1 MGVHDPIINE
11 LFELCRNG
19 DTTKVTNWISARNKK
34 SKSPL
39 NFLRP
44 TTPCPGWLTTL
55 REPTTSYTVL
65 HQSAR
70 HGHCELTKFLIEQDK
85 ELVTAKDRRGCLPVH
100 LAVFNGHADVVE
112 VLIKSDPNTTNA
124 LNNAK
129 ECPLHVAT
137 QNGHAA
143 CVSLL
148 LQNRANPLLRNAR
161 FETALDIAARM
172 GKSNICKLL
181 ICYSPELI
189 NQNSNECFANDNRAS
204 SSKVLC
210 PLHMATKHGHLDC
223 VRVLCESGFDVNYHT
238 TDGSA
243 LHIAVM
249 FCQVDV
255 VEFLIRYGINL
266 SLTDYNGKTALDKAN
281 DLMDDNSS
289 TSITS
294 YSKERLI
301 HCRNL
306 IQDAIISPI
315 GNSGS
320 TIKSNNSDNNTT
332 QFDSAKG
339 VIWRELPENSSI
351 LLKRLS
357 EKNSTTL
364 NDHNQSH
371 SPSAPKTNPRI
382 SAPSMIVD
390 RRRVPHTMGKNEPGK
405 DHTCNYQAPPL
416 YDAWILASK
425 NSGMVYK
432 NVEEVQPGGANQL
445 PLSYDNVPR
454 NLFVYDNA
462 PPPTHRRWEHNCCSK
477 DKECTSTKAKQD
489 SNKSPTNTS
498 SNGCVKFADVSHE
511 SKTKSDRRQAKLTRP
526 SLLQAFGVDGPI
538 SERNDCD
545 PMCGHIPSSDD
556 ISVSAYDRQNGNN
569 SRISPNIASEQN
581 VSFLGDAPLA
591 TSEESGPST
600 STSLMSIS
608 SSDRNAENIY
618 AKSRRYREGTLSTS
632 TANTRSSS
640 TLIDEDSPDNSVDR
654 LTQTDQNTVNDMS
667 NKHLLLE
674 TFEMT
679 AQKPF
684 VPENPTRPEEIN
696 VNSPNSTT
704 TSENTLAS
712 SCSLQAVSQLSS
724 TPSST
729 SENISRAGKER
740 GHRIPNTLHT
750 SPNMDKLQACLA
762 KGPRTFENGENSPKK
777 DNKQN
782 EQHATMDHSAEWR
795 QIDEILNAIQRDSF
809 FKRKDEIE
817 NSDEFKP
824 LTLQNS
830 TYVVTKVSANGKN
843 TARKSPVVAWLV
855 VTGIPQSSIYD
866 IGMKLENNGFD
877 NVELMKGSLTPRFM
891 TEMDLD
897 LDIQKQL
904 SNYMALKM
912 RESIPSIAN
921 FEYLSDWLESLSL
934 MDHLGAFAKANLTY
948 TSDIIAARLTRS
960 DLEKMGISTLGH
972 IARIIRSLE
981 LAKPKFLST
990 PGLSLERDK
999 SVSGSES
1006 CTNCSRSDDYFSD
1019 TCETSKYEA
1028 ERAEERR
1035 MKLLDDCVSFSASYL
1050 GSVEI
1055 SNVEGADDCRRAMA
1069 ASKKR
1074 ITQVNKVPQVLLEIS
1089 VSGVNV
1095 VDATTNKLTVH
1106 HEINRILIVYQD
1118 ELDLNCFAYIYKDG
1132 EKNFCHVRQESTCA
1146 IVWTCVKLGNDEAYK
1161 RRRRS
1166 EIPAMVFRMIFGC
1179 DDCYD
1184 RTLATVVCYAHCF
1197 AHNGDIFHVN
1207 SVITSELLSK
1217 TVAYS
1222 AGLASF
1228 TQIIRKFP
1236 AFCLDYIR
1244 HQNLRLLLCKR
1255 ATLIHSPLYLEL
1267 LI

>member
-19 DTTKVTNWISARNKK
+19 DTAKVTNWISARNKK

-70 HGHCELTKFLIEQDK
+70 HGHCELTKFLTEQDK

-100 LAVFNGHADVVE
+100 LAVFNGHTDVVE
-112 VLIKSDPNTTNA
+112 VLIKADANTTNA

-129 ECPLHVAT
+129 ECPLHVAA

-143 CVSLL
+143 CISLL

-189 NQNSNECFANDNRAS
+189 NQNPNECFANDNRAS
-204 SSKVLC
+204 SSKVLF

-223 VRVLCESGFDVNYHT
+223 VRVLCESGFDVNFVT

-255 VEFLIRYGINL
+255 VEFLIRYGVNL
-266 SLTDYNGKTALDKAN
+266 NLTDYTGKTALDKAN
-281 DLMDDNSS
+281 DLMDENSS

-301 HCRNL
+301 DCRNL
-306 IQDAIISPI
+306 IQ
-315 GNSGS
+315 GLRKKNS
-320 TIKSNNSDNNTT
+320 NSDNTTT
-332 QFDSAKG
+332 QSDSANG
-339 VIWRELPENSSI
+339 VIWRELPENSCI

-371 SPSAPKTNPRI
+371 SPNTPKTNPRI

-390 RRRVPHTMGKNEPGK
+390 RRRVPHTMGKNDPGRE
-405 DHTCNYQAPPL
+405 HTCNYQAPPL
-416 YDAWILASK
+416 YDAWMLASK

-432 NVEEVQPGGANQL
+432 NVEETQPGGANQL
-445 PLSYDNVPR
+445 PLSYDNLPR

-477 DKECTSTKAKQD
+477 DKESTSTKAKQD

-498 SNGCVKFADVSHE
+498 SNGPVKFADVSHR
-511 SKTKSDRRQAKLTRP
+511 SKPMSDRRQAKLTRP
-526 SLLQAFGVDGPI
+526 SLLQTFGVDGSI

-545 PMCGHIPSSDD
+545 PTFDHIPSSDD
-556 ISVSAYDRQNGNN
+556 SAFAYDRQNGNS
-569 SRISPNIASEQN
+569 SRISPNITSEQN
-581 VSFLGDAPLA
+581 VPFLGDAPLA

-600 STSLMSIS
+600 STSLMSMS

-618 AKSRRYREGTLSTS
+618 AKSRRYHESTLSTS

-654 LTQTDQNTVNDMS
+654 VMQTDQNTSNDMS
-667 NKHLLLE
+667 NEHLLLE
-674 TFEMT
+674 T
-679 AQKPF
+679 
-684 VPENPTRPEEIN
+684 
-696 VNSPNSTT
+696 
-704 TSENTLAS
+704 
-712 SCSLQAVSQLSS
+712 
-724 TPSST
+724 
-729 SENISRAGKER
+729 AGKER
-740 GHRIPNTLHT
+740 GQQIPNTLHT
-750 SPNMDKLQACLA
+750 SPNMDKLQACLD

-777 DNKQN
+777 NNKQN
-782 EQHATMDHSAEWR
+782 EHHDTIDHSAEWR

-855 VTGIPQSSIYD
+855 ATGIPQSSIYD
-866 IGMKLENNGFD
+866 IGMKFESNGFD

-897 LDIQKQL
+897 LDVQKQL

-912 RESIPSIAN
+912 RESIPSIAD

-972 IARIIRSLE
+972 IARITRSLE

-1006 CTNCSRSDDYFSD
+1006 CANCSRSDDYFSD

-1132 EKNFCHVRQESTCA
+1132 EKNFCHVYCVLTASVCKDVIITLDRLQRKVWDHHSFVSKSEQMNALYFRRASTQ
-1146 IVWTCVKLGNDEAYK
+1146 L
-1161 RRRRS
+1161 
-1166 EIPAMVFRMIFGC
+1166 
-1179 DDCYD
+1179 
-1184 RTLATVVCYAHCF
+1184 
-1197 AHNGDIFHVN
+1197 
-1207 SVITSELLSK
+1207 
-1217 TVAYS
+1217 
-1222 AGLASF
+1222 
-1228 TQIIRKFP
+1228 
-1236 AFCLDYIR
+1236 
-1244 HQNLRLLLCKR
+1244 
-1255 ATLIHSPLYLEL
+1255 HSPVQVGKKKKRLARRMEGRWFFGLRSLTLRQSRPLPQPYRSSETAVFAEEVANLSSPNRL
-1267 LI
+1267 RFNLNH